1 MKTLKEFSRWLE
13 EEQSAKTPK
22 FSIKKMKQL
31 GSGVVDQQAQVQMY
45 EYLKK
50 TLGASNWS
58 GSFRYTWILDDQ
70 RVLKLIKGVDKIYQN
85 KQELKNSKCLGPT
98 YSVQVLDHHPQF
110 YWLIEERVEHVDDE
124 QLVALFNERLRTK
137 LTNRTET
144 LSGIDMDTTFM
155 IMNIISDLVRNKK
168 RQAYRDIYKQFESS
182 EWFVGLLTKLKM
194 CKVSSDDFITEN
206 WGLRKNTNELVLL
219 DLGF

>member
-45 EYLKK
+45 EYLNK

-70 RVLKLIKGVDKIYQN
+70 RVLKLIKGVDRISQN
-85 KQELKNSKCLGPT
+85 KQELKNSQCLGPS

-124 QLVALFNERLRTK
+124 QLVALFNERLGTK
-137 LTNRTET
+137 FTNRTET
-144 LSGIDMDTTFM
+144 LSGIDIDTTFM
-155 IMNIISDLVRNKK
+155 IMNVISDLVRNKK
-168 RQAYRDIYKQFESS
+168 RQAYRDIYKHFENS